1 MPLARGRGTDE
12 EQRRVWFSML
22 WRMFVGPAGLGW
34 VGAGR
39 PGIQGEGWWGE
50 REDEK
55 SRYQRAEGS

>member
-1 MPLARGRGTDE
+1 MDE